1 MTTMDARAA
10 ATTYFAA
17 WPAKDFATLRG
28 LLADDATFR
37 GPLGTA
43 DSAEECVRGL
53 TGMAELITDI
63 VIEKMVVDGP
73 DVLTWFQLHTAAAEP
88 IPTVN
93 WSHLDDDGRISRIR
107 VVFDP
112 RPLLG

>member
-1 MTTMDARAA
+1 MNATDA

-17 WPAKDFATLRG
+17 WRAKDLATLRG

-37 GPLGTA
+37 GPLGSA
-43 DSAEECVRGL
+43 DNAEECLRGL
-53 TGMAELITDI
+53 AGMAEMITDLT
-63 VIEKMVVDGP
+63 VEKMVADGP
-73 DVLTWFQLHTAAAEP
+73 DVFTWFTLHTADTP
-88 IPTVN
+88 PVPTVN

-112 RPLLG
+112 RPLVG